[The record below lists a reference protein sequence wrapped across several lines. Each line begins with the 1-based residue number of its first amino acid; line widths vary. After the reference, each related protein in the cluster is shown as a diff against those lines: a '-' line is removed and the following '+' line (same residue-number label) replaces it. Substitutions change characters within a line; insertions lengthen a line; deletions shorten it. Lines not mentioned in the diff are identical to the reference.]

1 MTVRDNFTRGDTEAS
16 EGHIFGYVVVF
27 VVPLISGVASSI
39 LACSSGLYKFLLRSK
54 RKEL

>member
-39 LACSSGLYKFLLRSK
+39 LACISGL
-54 RKEL
+54 